1 MKDVI
6 RPIIDATVAIL
17 LVVALGAVFA
27 VDKAPEGPADPGP
40 ELKTIETPNAEP
52 PPPVQ
57 TLKLAVTY
65 CPSDRAEY
73 DDMGRLLKQL
83 GQGYE
88 YTKIH
93 MDDLA
98 DADKLL
104 QYDVVFATCGTFTRA
119 WLQDAEQ
126 GAGGRPGTTRH
137 LINREM
143 FDRAR
148 DSLRKFVSAGKT
160 LYVSDQLYS
169 LLAWAFPEFVVPGS
183 MGESALDRQT
193 VRARVVDSGLS
204 EQIGQEIE
212 LKFDLPNWCPARFE
226 TSNETVYLEGQFRG
240 TDGAL
245 QESPL
250 LVKIPFEQGSILF
263 TSFHNEKQNSEK
275 EQQLLKY
282 LVFATVTAKEE
293 ARVARTMLAGGF
305 SPRKSS
311 LLSASAS
318 DPQVTKTYRNAKSG
332 RLRFVLGFEN
342 RGARLR
348 LSVVGPDGKTHTE
361 EGTSTLTIDVKDA
374 GAGDWKYTVTA
385 LNVPYENFP
394 FTMTVGEE

>member
-1 MKDVI
+1 MKDLI
-6 RPIIDATVAIL
+6 RPIIDVSVAIL
-17 LVVALGAVFA
+17 LVVALGVVFRY
-27 VDKAPEGPADPGP
+27 DKAPEVAAAPEA
-40 ELKTIETPNAEP
+40 ELKPVEGGQDEI

-57 TLKLAVTY
+57 PLKLAVTY
-65 CPSDRAEY
+65 CPGDRAEY

-88 YTKIH
+88 YTRIH

-98 DADKLL
+98 DAEKLAR
-104 QYDVVFATCGTFTRA
+104 YDVVFATCGTYPRA
-119 WLQDAEQ
+119 WLEEAEQ

-148 DSLRKFVSAGKT
+148 DSLRKFVSSGKT
-160 LYVSDQLYS
+160 LYVSDQLYAV
-169 LLAWAFPEFVVPGS
+169 LGWAFPEFAVPGS
-183 MGESALDRQT
+183 MGESGLDRQT
-193 VRARVVDSGLS
+193 VQARVVDPGLS

-226 TSNETVYLEGQFRG
+226 ASDETVYLEGQFRG
-240 TDGAL
+240 PDGDRQSA
-245 QESPL
+245 PL

-263 TSFHNEKQNSEK
+263 TSFHNEKQNSDQER
-275 EQQLLKY
+275 QLLKY

-293 ARVARTMLAGGF
+293 SRVARTMLAGGF

-311 LLSASAS
+311 LLSASS
-318 DPQVTKTYRNAKSG
+318 SSPSVTRTFANARRG
-332 RLRFVLGFEN
+332 HLRFVLGFEN

-348 LSVVGPDGKTHTE
+348 LSVAGPDGKTQTE

-374 GAGDWKYTVTA
+374 AVGDWKYTVTA
-385 LNVPYENFP
+385 LSVPFENFP